1 MLDTGSP
8 ASAISP
14 AARDELVFKR
24 LVLPAAVSSGY
35 LLTNSTVNGQP
46 LPDFMVRVLPRLTRL
61 GVDGLLGLD
70 FLRRFRRVGF
80 LVDDLLLTL
89 EGR

>member
-1 MLDTGSP
+1 
-8 ASAISP
+8 
-14 AARDELVFKR
+14 
-24 LVLPAAVSSGY
+24 
-35 LLTNSTVNGQP
+35 
-46 LPDFMVRVLPRLTRL
+46 MVRVLPRLTRL

-70 FLRRFRRVGF
+70 FLRHFRRVEF